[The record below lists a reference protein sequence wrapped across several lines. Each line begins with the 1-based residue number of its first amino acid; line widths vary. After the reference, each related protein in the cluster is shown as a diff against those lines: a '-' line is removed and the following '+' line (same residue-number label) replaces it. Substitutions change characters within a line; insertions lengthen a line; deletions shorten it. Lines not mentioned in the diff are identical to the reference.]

1 MHTCRMETVDM
12 KKVRCQAKIAGT
24 LVTVAGAML
33 MTLYKGPL
41 MELAWTKHSS
51 HPVHGEAPAA
61 APPAADISGRDWFL
75 GSLFIIIATLAWAS
89 LFVLQTHTIKQY
101 SAQLSLTTLICG
113 VGTLQAV
120 AVAFAMERSV
130 SVWVIGFDMNL
141 LAAAYAVRQN
151 MKNPNSNLNFSSC
164 AL

>member
-1 MHTCRMETVDM
+1 MEKVDM

-51 HPVHGEAPAA
+51 YPVHGESPAA
-61 APPAADISGRDWFL
+61 APAADISGRDWFL

-120 AVAFAMERSV
+120 VVAFAMERSV
-130 SVWVIGFDMNL
+130 SVWAIGFDMNL

-151 MKNPNSNLNFSSC
+151 TNPNSNLNFSSC
-164 AL
+164 AS